1 MAYTSITAGISIKPT
16 TLVRRS
22 SFFVAN
28 EYRPIFEL
36 TRASIVESTHFGA
49 VAVVDSFGHLL
60 AWYGN
65 PNLVTF
71 MRSSAKPLQALPFI
85 EYGGDQSFHLTSK
98 EIAILCASH
107 EGTDEHVEVIK
118 AIQAKVGVQESD
130 LLCGTHLLSHP
141 ATVEAM
147 RARGENP
154 TPNRNNCSGK
164 HTGMLAHARMR
175 GLPIAEYI
183 NPEHPV
189 QKTILQTF
197 SEMCAIQPER
207 VEIGTD
213 GCSAPNFAIPLSSAA
228 LGFARLCDPR
238 SLSQERAAAC
248 RRITSAMMA
257 NPVMVSGVGRF
268 DTRVMEVCSKRVLA
282 KGGAE
287 GYMALGILPGALGAE
302 SPGIGIV
309 FKVADGDLS
318 VRNADGSFRN
328 RVRPAVALE
337 ILRQLGYVSEKELE
351 ALAVFGPVRPVTNAR
366 KIVVGE
372 SRPAFSLE
380 RK

>member
-1 MAYTSITAGISIKPT
+1 MPGITIQPATLPERSEIS
-16 TLVRRS
+16 VS
-22 SFFVAN
+22 G
-28 EYRPIFEL
+28 EYQPVFEV
-36 TRASIVESTHFGA
+36 TRGNIVESTHFGA
-49 VAVVDSFGHLL
+49 VAVVDSSGRLL
-60 AWYGN
+60 AWYGD
-65 PNLVTF
+65 PKLVTF

-85 EYGGDQSFHLTSK
+85 EHGGDQAFHLTSK
-98 EIAILCASH
+98 EIAIICASH

-118 AIQAKVGVQESD
+118 GIQAKVGVSESD
-130 LLCGTHLLSHP
+130 LLCGTHLLSHLP
-141 ATVEAM
+141 TVEAM
-147 RARGENP
+147 RTRGEML

-175 GLPIAEYI
+175 GLPIADYI

-189 QKTILQTF
+189 QKTILETV
-197 SEMCAIQPER
+197 SEMCGIEPGQ

-213 GCSAPNFAIPLSSAA
+213 GCSAPNFALPLSNAA
-228 LGFARLCDPR
+228 LGYARLCDPH

-268 DTRVMEVCSKRVLA
+268 DTRVMEVCSKRIVV

-287 GYMALGILPGALGAE
+287 GYMALGILAGALGAE

-309 FKVADGDLS
+309 FKVADGDIS
-318 VRNADGSFRN
+318 VRDSDGNFRN
-328 RVRPAVALE
+328 RVRPAMALE
-337 ILRQLGYVSEKELE
+337 ILKQLGYVSEKELE
-351 ALAVFGPVRPVTNAR
+351 ALAEFGPVRPVTNAR

-372 SRPAFSLE
+372 SHPAFTLKRE
-380 RK
+380 